1 MTDLSHWDF
10 SEVFTG
16 LEAAALMIGLD
27 PASDKLEKTRPV
39 VARMEL
45 SYAKTL
51 FAHKLNLWSPALADA
66 GIGYIEVK
74 NEDDPFSLGN
84 LHSWRMASFYEES
97 FFEDYANK
105 TQRGL
110 AELSTERFNLW
121 LVDENRNGFDH
132 QLFLRYDLHTWLEEL
147 RLTSKYEFMGPS
159 AQADSEPQTIGV
171 RHNSLERRDLLTPV
185 IELAQSQ
192 CRNSSDAS
200 EVWAKLRSLA
210 QEKSP
215 PLIGSDESGIQ
226 YLDANE
232 QFKTLNLKAMR
243 MRLRRAR

>member
-10 SEVFTG
+10 SVVFTG
-16 LEAAALMIGLD
+16 LEAAALIIGLD
-27 PASDKLEKTRPV
+27 PASDKLEKTSPV

-45 SYAKTL
+45 CYAKTL
-51 FAHKLNLWSPALADA
+51 FAHRLSLWIPALENA
-66 GIGYIEVK
+66 GIDYIEVK
-74 NEDDPFSLGN
+74 NEDDPFALGN

-97 FFEDYANK
+97 VFEDYASK

-121 LVDENRNGFDH
+121 LVDEKRNGFDH
-132 QLFLRYDLHTWLEEL
+132 QLFHRYDLTTWLVEL
-147 RLTSKYEFMGPS
+147 RMTSKYEFMGPS
-159 AQADSEPQTIGV
+159 TIVDLETRSIGV
-171 RHNSLERRDLLTPV
+171 RPNSLARRDLLTPV
-185 IELAQSQ
+185 IELARSQ

-226 YLDANE
+226 FLDANE
-232 QFKTLNLKAMR
+232 QFKTLNLKALR